1 MSLTLATET
10 GAARGLLGP
19 VRSRRGLRGRRVFP
33 PRRRCAVGGALLE
46 ESLANAFLVPLLDAD
61 LPATSSTLRD
71 RRPVPQA
78 LVLDR
83 RLCLWNSGPVSTI
96 LRVRKVVQ

>member
-19 VRSRRGLRGRRVFP
+19 VRSRRGLRGRQVFP

-71 RRPVPQA
+71 RRQFLRRWCLIDACVFGT
-78 LVLDR
+78 LDP
-83 RLCLWNSGPVSTI
+83 CLRFFG
-96 LRVRKVVQ
+96 